1 MLFSVLDVYE
11 LERCF
16 HHIESIRSLCSIL
29 INVICYIVILEVHT
43 IGNTYILCIGIRKVT
58 SVRYNYRGGG
68 DAGGDG
74 GGDRGDDTGDGGGD
88 GGGDTGG
95 GGGDGGCSVTL

>member
-68 DAGGDG
+68 GDDAG
-74 GGDRGDDTGDGGGD
+74 GGGD
-88 GGGDTGG
+88 GGGGG
-95 GGGDGGCSVTL
+95 GGDGGGDGGCSVTL